1 MNILLV
7 EDNVKLGKE
16 LIRSFGDRQCDCILV
31 ATLASARMQLTS
43 ARFDVVVLDLGLP
56 DGEGY
61 ELIEFMKETQIDT
74 PVLILTARADI
85 ADRVRG
91 LRSGADDYMT
101 KPFQIEELMA
111 RLEVIVARRQPKR
124 QSILSMAN
132 LQMMLPEEVVH
143 VDGNYVSVPRREAA
157 LLCILMR
164 RKGRVVL
171 KSAIEE
177 QLFSPDQELG
187 SNAVEVYVHRLR
199 RRLQETGATVSLHTV
214 RGVGY
219 CLKDETAD
227 RQ

>member
-1 MNILLV
+1 M
-7 EDNVKLGKE
+7 
-16 LIRSFGDRQCDCILV
+16 
-31 ATLASARMQLTS
+31 
-43 ARFDVVVLDLGLP
+43 P

-187 SNAVEVYVHRLR
+187 SNAFEVYVHRLR